1 MNSTMSGWS
10 ALRMTILAARRVV
23 PPDLITPAKASKPIM
38 KETGPDAVPPP
49 ASSSREE
56 RSGERFVPVPEP
68 YLKSMP
74 SVLAR
79 VRIDSI
85 LSSILL
91 MKHAESCGRCSIP
104 ALNQTGLLKAAFWCT
119 RRCVSSSRKISA
131 ASGVAKYPCLF
142 AHPWIVRTT
151 RPINCLTLRSRSGVP
166 ITPRKY
172 FETTTLVATC
182 DQVIGI
188 STSCCSKTTS
198 PFSLVMEASR
208 VSHWTSSNGA
218 TPGRVKYRFQGRPL
232 RLRFVA
238 LAGGAAV
245 KLGRSAD
252 VFWVDRAIDEPPLG
266 WVRWGGMG
274 LESGPHRM
282 P

>member
-10 ALRMTILAARRVV
+10 ALRMTILAARRVF
-23 PPDLITPAKASKPIM
+23 PPDLITPAKASKPFM

-68 YLKSMP
+68 YLKSIP

-85 LSSILL
+85 RSSILF
-91 MKHAESCGRCSIP
+91 MKQADNCGRCSMP

-119 RRCVSSSRKISA
+119 SKCVSSSRKISD
-131 ASGVAKYPCLF
+131 ASGVAKYACLL

-151 RPINCLTLRSRSGVP
+151 RPISCLTLRSRSGVP

-182 DQVIGI
+182 DQVVGI

-198 PFSLVMEASR
+198 PFSLVIDASR
-208 VSHWTSSNGA
+208 VSHWTSSKGA
-218 TPGRVKYRFQGRPL
+218 TPGRVKYRFQGKPL
-232 RLRFVA
+232 RLRLGA
-238 LAGGAAV
+238 PAGAAAV
-245 KLGRSAD
+245 KLGRSVD

-266 WVRWGGMG
+266 GV
-274 LESGPHRM
+274 ESGPHRM
-282 P
+282 PSS